1 MIIGITG
8 RIGSGK
14 SYFAQELVKRGFAVY
29 DCDREAKR
37 IVEQNEEVRK
47 AIIALLGEE
56 AFLPSQVYNTQ
67 YVAQRVF
74 AEPNL
79 LEHLNAIIHPAVRE
93 DIVQRSGQ
101 SAERV
106 FFIESAILYE
116 SGLDRLCDKVVVIDA
131 PEELRIARVIAR
143 DYHNEPS
150 SENINKVR
158 ARMRAQQHHTGDLLL
173 INDQKTPVSEL
184 VDHVVSAWSLVPV
197 YPC

>member
-14 SYFAQELVKRGFAVY
+14 SYFTQELVKRGFAVY

-79 LEHLNAIIHPAVRE
+79 LEHLNSIIHPAVRE

-101 SAERV
+101 SSERV

-173 INDQKTPVSEL
+173 INDQTTPVSEL